1 MSNARFHY
9 VPVKDIPYVWHQV
22 KPLIDKGLD
31 IADYEI
37 TTSDYIDFLMSDSCV
52 LFIGLV
58 NDFTND
64 FKSLN
69 VGDVKRIVVADV
81 TEYPRTNVLQI
92 HLWATTSGRDYQLWV
107 DQFPTIEDW
116 GRDRGCTVTTALC
129 RKGLAKK
136 LSQLSGWT
144 EEAILLYKDL

>member
-1 MSNARFHY
+1 MSNARFHR
-9 VPVKDIPYVWHQV
+9 VPTKCTPYVWHHV

-37 TTSDYIDFLMSDSCV
+37 TTPDYIDFLLSGSCV

-58 NDFTND
+58 KDFTND

-69 VGDVKRIVVADV
+69 DGDVKSMVIADC
-81 TEYPRTNVLQI
+81 TKYPRTNVLQI

-107 DQFPTIEDW
+107 DQFPTIEQW